1 MPTYYQT
8 YDPSYQDKYKGIA
21 EDLHTALQWT
31 RRAGYA
37 YEGYKFPL
45 QTALFQMIPTIN
57 NPGVYTGVNP
67 YQTAALDF
75 AGMFNQ
81 LISGNPLSGFLTRQ
95 LDALGPLGQ
104 AMALGPIGLVGLATL
119 DLIGQLFFPGL
130 GLGFGAP
137 AYHDY
142 RKRTGDIIF
151 TTVDDYGVQLARESY
166 GITDGELE

>member
-1 MPTYYQT
+1 MPTYFST
-8 YDPSYQDKYKGIA
+8 YEPQYADKYQGIA
-21 EDLHTALQWT
+21 EDLHTAIQWT

-45 QTALFQMIPTIN
+45 QSALFQMMPTIN
-57 NPGVYTGVNP
+57 NPGVYTGINP
-67 YQTAALDF
+67 YQTAALDL
-75 AGMFNQ
+75 AGQFMA
-81 LISGNPLSGFLTRQ
+81 LGNPLGGLLVRQ

-151 TTVDDYGVQLARESY
+151 TTVDVYGVQLARESY